1 MAAKR
6 IFKICKGCPFDE
18 SKGCTSGGDPN
29 SKFLILGESPG
40 KHEVEKGRPFL
51 GCSGKLV
58 QEALL
63 KHDIRLDDCYLV
75 NAMNCKPLRNLDSS
89 KRKKAMKKAA
99 KSCRKRVVK
108 EIFSKER
115 ERKVILAF
123 GKYAYYALFG
133 GPENKVPI
141 KITQIKITKKRGEVL
156 CKRKCPVVPTVHP
169 SYVMR
174 GGEQFD
180 DFLEDIKKAVD
191 CFER

>member
-29 SKFLILGESPG
+29 SKFLILGENPG

-51 GCSGKLV
+51 GCLGKLV

-115 ERKVILAF
+115 ERKVILTF
-123 GKYAYYALFG
+123 GRYAYYTLFK
-133 GPENKVPI
+133 EFV
-141 KITQIKITKKRGEVL
+141 KITKKRGEVL
-156 CKRKCPVVPTVHP
+156 CKRNCPVVPTVHL
-169 SYVMR
+169 SYVLR
-174 GGEQFD
+174 DIEDRYG
-180 DFLEDIKKAVD
+180 DFRKDIKKAVD